1 MTNHRFAIKAHWIL
15 CKYSNIRLWLVCEM
29 RTASFHKIQ
38 RLSVALFGPPRAS
51 WASGERRDGGNSNE
65 REWVHCCK
73 PVSTKRLQSI
83 SENCGLL
90 PEGRSG
96 GSKIYKISAQRARR
110 YNRPRM
116 NTETLNISAY
126 QCNQWEYMSHG
137 RARMDTET
145 LNISEYQCNQWEYM
159 SHGRHGWTRKRGM
172 SEKTDI
178 RLNNKKRKLWKQ
190 MNLLNHCSKRS
201 NL

>member
-96 GSKIYKISAQRARR
+96 GSKIYKISAPRARR
-110 YNRPRM
+110 YI
-116 NTETLNISAY
+116 T
-126 QCNQWEYMSHG
+126 SHG
-137 RARMDTET
+137 
-145 LNISEYQCNQWEYM
+145 S
-159 SHGRHGWTRKRGM
+159 HGWTRKQGISWVRRQHRQLFRFANTAQRQG
-172 SEKTDI
+172 I
-178 RLNNKKRKLWKQ
+178 KKPLCWRTRWLFYF
-190 MNLLNHCSKRS
+190 
-201 NL
+201 